1 MALYGGIHSLVAAAS
16 LFAHSLAAVQKQ
28 ARSCPVGCGMFLPS
42 HRRIIPTLYLGVM
55 GQPGSIRVPADRRHY
70 SLCTRFAN
78 SFRLWLQF
86 LSEPAALPIRAVW
99 HSLSIIVPFRVSI
112 PRLAKTCRFLQASM
126 N

>member
-42 HRRIIPTLYLGVM
+42 HSRIIPTLYLGVM

-86 LSEPAALPIRAVW
+86 LSEPAGLTHPSSVALPIHHLCLSESPYRVW
-99 HSLSIIVPFRVSI
+99 LRHAAFFKLR
-112 PRLAKTCRFLQASM
+112 
-126 N
+126 